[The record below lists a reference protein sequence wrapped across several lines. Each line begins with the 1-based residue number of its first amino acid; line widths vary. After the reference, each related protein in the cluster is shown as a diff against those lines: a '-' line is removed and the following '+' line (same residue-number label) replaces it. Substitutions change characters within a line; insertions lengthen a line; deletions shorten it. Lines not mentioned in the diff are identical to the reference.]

1 MTLPFFGAC
10 GAATAGDE
18 GTIRFPETIRG
29 FCGPE
34 RHTAREEGQTMRG
47 RTTAGLSV
55 ALGLWLGVAGARAD
69 DGDWRP
75 TSAPPAVVRAREV
88 IASTRP
94 AVTLGRPVAVAAP
107 APVVQTAHMAP
118 DEPSAGADLQ
128 PKFRGQAPD
137 SVPPPATGGSV
148 PPPPPPGNPIY
159 ENGAVTQPPAPGF
172 GSKCWDF
179 LKDSSHRRGG
189 QLFQSDHAGDLD
201 QFASPVSSPFL
212 TEDPRALTEVKPL
225 FIYQTI
231 PGRNPLTG
239 GGSIEFFGVQ
249 ARLALTERWS
259 IVVNKLGGIAIQ
271 PDDKTFIGD
280 ESGFSE
286 VWLGPKLTFYRDD
299 CNNTVAA
306 AGLTFQIP
314 TGSSKVF
321 QDTGTLSIAPY
332 LSFAKTFGKIP
343 NGFGNFNFMSTT
355 GFAVRID
362 SERSNYFYTNLHLDF
377 DVGGQHRFYPLIEL
391 NWTRYLNNGHAQPFF
406 NFEGGDLVNFG
417 SGDVS
422 SHSLVTLATG
432 ARYKLGGRENV
443 QFGAAFEFPLTNQR
457 DLQDFRFTFDVIFRY

>member
-1 MTLPFFGAC
+1 
-10 GAATAGDE
+10 
-18 GTIRFPETIRG
+18 
-29 FCGPE
+29 
-34 RHTAREEGQTMRG
+34 MRG

-55 ALGLWLGVAGARAD
+55 ALTLWLGVAGSRAD

-75 TSAPPAVVRAREV
+75 TSAPPAVLQAREV

-94 AVTLGRPVAVAAP
+94 AVTLGRPVAVTTP
-107 APVVQTAHMAP
+107 APGEQTAHRPP
-118 DEPSAGADLQ
+118 DQPIAGTDLR
-128 PKFRGQAPD
+128 PKYRGQAPD
-137 SVPPPATGGSV
+137 SVPPPPTGGTV
-148 PPPPPPGNPIY
+148 PPPGNPIY
-159 ENGAVTQPPAPGF
+159 ENGAVTQPPAGPGF
-172 GSKCWDF
+172 WGKCGDF
-179 LKDSSHRRGG
+179 FKDSTHRRCG
-189 QLFQSDHAGDLD
+189 QLFQSDHGGDLD
-201 QFASPVSSPFL
+201 QLASPVSSPFL

-225 FIYQTI
+225 FIYQSI

-249 ARLALTERWS
+249 ARLAITERWS
-259 IVVNKLGGIAIQ
+259 FVVNKLGGIAIQ

-306 AGLTFQIP
+306 AGITFQ
-314 TGSSKVF
+314 TAAGSSKVF

-355 GFAVRID
+355 GFAVRTD
-362 SERSNYFYTNLHLDF
+362 SERSNYFWTNLHLDF
-377 DVGGQHRFYPLIEL
+377 DVGGQHRLYPLIEL

-422 SHSLVTLATG
+422 SRSIVTLATG
-432 ARYKLGGRENV
+432 ARYKVGGRENV
-443 QFGAAFEFPLTNQR
+443 QVGAAFEFPLTNQK
-457 DLQDFRFTFDVIFRY
+457 DLLDFRFTFDVIFRY